1 MSRPDSDATV
11 AAAVAALRRGELVGL
26 PTETVYGLAGDAADP
41 AAVQRIYALKRRPTE
56 HPVIVHLGDATQLDD
71 WAREVPAAARTL
83 AARFWPGPLTL
94 ILRRGAR
101 VTDLITG
108 GQDTVGLRVPAHPLA
123 LAVLGA
129 FGGGL
134 AAPSANRYG
143 HVSPTTAQHVR
154 EEFGDEL
161 PLVLDGGPCAVGIE
175 STIVDLSGELPRVLR
190 PGQIGVE
197 AISAALGGAVATG
210 AAHSSP
216 RVPGALRSHYAPRA
230 PAELVARA
238 ELLVRAERCRSEDEH
253 AQLLAIG
260 TLPEGGE
267 GLALPTDPA
276 AYARHLY
283 AALRQLDAE
292 GADRILIEAPPADA
306 AWNAIRDRVQRATA
320 GTPAGDADDAP

>member
-1 MSRPDSDATV
+1 MSHPDDDAIL
-11 AAAVAALRRGELVGL
+11 AAAIAALRRSEVIGL
-26 PTETVYGLAGDAADP
+26 PTETVYGLAGDAANP
-41 AAVQRIYALKRRPTE
+41 AALQQIYALKGRPAG
-56 HPVIVHLGDATQLDD
+56 HPVIVHLGDAAQLDD

-101 VTDLITG
+101 VMDLVTG
-108 GQDTVGLRVPAHPLA
+108 GQDTVGIRVPAHPLA
-123 LAVLGA
+123 LAVLRA

-161 PLVLDGGPCAVGIE
+161 PIVLDGGPCAVGIE

-197 AISAALGGAVATG
+197 AISAALKGAVATG

-238 ELLVRAERCRSEDEH
+238 ELLVRADRSRREDER
-253 AQLLAIG
+253 AQMLAIG
-260 TLPEGGE
+260 TLPDGGE
-267 GLALPTDPA
+267 GLALPTEPE

-292 GADRILIEAPPADA
+292 GADRILIEAPPTDPS
-306 AWNAIRDRVQRATA
+306 WNAIRDRVQRATA
-320 GTPAGDADDAP
+320 RTSATEADDAP